1 MRGLDRKVS
10 LNRGRIEVSGK
21 AREKTSTFADDNAQN
36 LSILSKV
43 SSLSLFEII
52 PAGPIALLCIL
63 FRQEASDGFAMLFT
77 VQSLLYNWVY
87 RLHWPIRPLKIV
99 TVFGSDCKRRA
110 TDPAETCIAAFH
122 SNW

>member
-21 AREKTSTFADDNAQN
+21 AREQTSTFADYNARN

-52 PAGPIALLCIL
+52 PAGPIALLCTL
-63 FRQEASDGFAMLFT
+63 FRQEATDGLPCYSQSKVYSIVGYIGSTGQYGHSKLRLSLVQT
-77 VQSLLYNWVY
+77 VKSEQLTQQDMYYSISL
-87 RLHWPIRPLKIV
+87 
-99 TVFGSDCKRRA
+99 
-110 TDPAETCIAAFH
+110 
-122 SNW
+122 

>member
-21 AREKTSTFADDNAQN
+21 AREKTSTFADYNAQN

-52 PAGPIALLCIL
+52 QAGPIALLCTL
-63 FRQEASDGFAMLFT
+63 FMKPVVDLPCNY
-77 VQSLLYNWVY
+77 SLESTYGWLY
-87 RLHWPIRPLKIV
+87 RLHCPIPHLQL
-99 TVFGSDCKRRA
+99 
-110 TDPAETCIAAFH
+110 
-122 SNW
+122 